1 MAMDDAEDR
10 DDQHAAGIRGEPGSD
25 RVVGLESADQSTPS
39 ERSAAVAA
47 EQGASSQIT
56 AA

>member
-1 MAMDDAEDR
+1 MDDAEDR
-10 DDQHAAGIRGEPGSD
+10 DAPVAGIGEPDSD
-25 RVVGLESADQSTPS
+25 RGHFLESADQSTPS

-47 EQGASSQIT
+47 EQGASSQTT